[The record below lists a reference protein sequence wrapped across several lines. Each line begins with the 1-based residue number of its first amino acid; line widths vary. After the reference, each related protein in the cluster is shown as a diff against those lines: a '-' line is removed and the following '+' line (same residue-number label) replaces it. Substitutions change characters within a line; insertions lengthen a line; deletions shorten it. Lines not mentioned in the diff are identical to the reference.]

1 MSFESDLFDI
11 KFWIVKCW
19 QQMHCIMQM
28 EFPFFGKKMN
38 DSDVCGVC
46 VFFRVSI
53 NFNHIFI
60 TCATVYLECCPFPS
74 KSYEWTFLM
83 AHNNDCKQLSSKT
96 HLHSLY
102 HIWVKIR
109 ITPKIETNTFFQI
122 FSVNWIACQSRANMI
137 IMWWNMITVRAH

>member
-11 KFWIVKCW
+11 KFWIEKCW

-28 EFPFFGKKMN
+28 ELPFFGQKMN

-109 ITPKIETNTFFQI
+109 ITPKIGTNTFFQI